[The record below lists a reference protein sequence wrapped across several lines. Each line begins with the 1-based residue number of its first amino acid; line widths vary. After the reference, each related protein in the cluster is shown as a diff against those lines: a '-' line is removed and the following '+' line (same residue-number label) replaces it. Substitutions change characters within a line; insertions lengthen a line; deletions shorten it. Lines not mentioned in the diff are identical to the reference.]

1 MTETIYPYCYKI
13 KETENCPQ
21 IKDSRISECLHSFIK
36 YIIVMETSRPSKDM
50 EEIVTNQLVKCLRR
64 YGDLYKKLEIKLYV
78 SPNGQNIILPDQ
90 ERIQASFNTYLRKIG
105 AKNESSPK
113 QDNETIE
120 MVELYSILL
129 NSKFREI
136 YNKYYVD
143 FFADD
148 KSLKPWNGG
157 KIKQKLKRLTKK
169 KRTK

>member
-1 MTETIYPYCYKI
+1 
-13 KETENCPQ
+13 
-21 IKDSRISECLHSFIK
+21 
-36 YIIVMETSRPSKDM
+36 
-50 EEIVTNQLVKCLRR
+50 
-64 YGDLYKKLEIKLYV
+64 
-78 SPNGQNIILPDQ
+78 
-90 ERIQASFNTYLRKIG
+90 
-105 AKNESSPK
+105 
-113 QDNETIE
+113 

-157 KIKQKLKRLTKK
+157 KIKQKSKRLTKK